1 MWAIYKKE
9 LKTYFLSPIG
19 YITIGIF
26 MLMYSIFFYLTTVAS
41 LSVDMGNLYYAT
53 ARYGLLLMVP
63 LLTMRMFSEERKNGT
78 EQLLLTSPRSVTSI
92 VLGKFF
98 AAVTVIFITV
108 LLSTIYSVIISF
120 FGTVNIPTVIVTMF
134 GFLLLGMAAISVGT
148 LASSITENQIIAA
161 IITIIVIV
169 APWFLVDIS
178 SVFSSIDLIDK
189 FMKFPYG
196 LISVSDLVSLI
207 SITVMCLL
215 ITIMLIKRRNAVKEE
230 RGEF

>member
-1 MWAIYKKE
+1 MWPVFKKE

-19 YITIGIF
+19 YISIGIF
-26 MLMYSIFFYLTTVAS
+26 MLMYSIFFYLTTIS
-41 LSVDMGNLYYAT
+41 YLSVDMGNLYYAT

-98 AAVTVIFITV
+98 AAVAVILIT
-108 LLSTIYSVIISF
+108 LILSIVYSVIISF
-120 FGTVNIPTVIVTMF
+120 FGDINIPTIIITMV
-134 GFLLLGMAAISVGT
+134 GFLLVAMAAISIGM

-161 IITIIVIV
+161 ILTIVVLV

-178 SVFSSIDLIDK
+178 EVFSSIDLIDK

-196 LISVSDLVSLI
+196 LVSISDVIGLL
-207 SITVMCLL
+207 SITVMCIL
-215 ITIMLIKRRNAVKEE
+215 ITIVLIKRRKAVK
-230 RGEF
+230 

>member
-215 ITIMLIKRRNAVKEE
+215 ITIVLIKRRKAVK
-230 RGEF
+230 